1 MKQNEIRTI
10 TCTNESG
17 YTINFGETYISPF
30 LLVDCDGIYNY
41 EYDVTTQDNGNV
53 DGSTVIGSKLK
64 KRNIVITVVDIDRF
78 ARNREILD
86 NIFSSDGTLT
96 YDDGVHKRKI
106 DYTVEKLTGTD
117 GTFQKRTTQISLLCA
132 DPHFH
137 DITDN
142 ELDMAYIDSLF
153 EFPHE
158 FTGDE
163 EISKIVKTQNIEI
176 LNQNGAETS
185 MSILMTTNGAVTNP
199 SFSLQETG
207 ESLTIGVDG
216 IKDFTLSTNQKVLIT
231 TDLNNCHVYLLDTDG
246 SKTNINNYLT
256 SDSVFIRLKNGVN
269 HIGYTAKEGVDNL
282 SVSITFKNSYL
293 RG

>member
-1 MKQNEIRTI
+1 MKNREIRTI
-10 TCTNESG
+10 SCTNELG
-17 YTINFGETYISPF
+17 YTINFGETSISPF

-41 EYDVTTQDNGNV
+41 EYNVTTQDNGNV

-64 KRNIVITVVDIDRF
+64 ERNIVITVVDIDGF

-86 NIFSSDGTLT
+86 NIFSCDGTLT

-153 EFPHE
+153 EFSHE
-158 FTGDE
+158 FIGDE
-163 EISKIVKTQNIEI
+163 EISKVVKTQNIKI

-185 MSILMTTNGAVTNP
+185 MSIIMTTNGAVTNP
-199 SFSLQETG
+199 SISLQETR
-207 ESLTIGVDG
+207 ENLTLGVDG
-216 IKDFTLSTNQKVLIT
+216 IKDFALSTGQKVIIT
-231 TDLNNCHVYLLDTDG
+231 TEINNCHVYLLDNDG

-256 SDSVFIRLKNGVN
+256 SDSTFLRLKPGVN

-282 SVSITFKNSYL
+282 SISITFKNNYL

>member
-1 MKQNEIRTI
+1 MKQREIRTI
-10 TCTNESG
+10 SCTNELG
-17 YTINFGETYISPF
+17 YTINFGETSISPF

-41 EYDVTTQDNGNV
+41 EYDVTTQDNGNI
-53 DGSTVIGSKLK
+53 DGSTIIGSKMK
-64 KRNIVITVVDIDRF
+64 ERNIIITVVDIDGF
-78 ARNREILD
+78 AMNRELLD
-86 NIFSSDGTLT
+86 SVFSCDGTLI

-106 DYTVEKLTGTD
+106 NYTVEKLTGTD
-117 GTFQKRTTQISLLCA
+117 GTFTKRTTQISLLCT

-137 DITDN
+137 DIADN

-158 FTGDE
+158 FTEDE

-176 LNQNGAETS
+176 LNKNGADTS
-185 MSILMTTNGAVTNP
+185 MTITMSTNGAVTNP
-199 SFSLQETG
+199 SISLQETG
-207 ESLTIGVDG
+207 ENLTLGVDG
-216 IKDFTLSTNQKVLIT
+216 IKDFTLSTEQKVIIT
-231 TDLNNCHVYLLDTDG
+231 TELNNCHVYLLDTDG

-256 SDSVFIRLKNGVN
+256 SDSVFLRLKNGVN
-269 HIGYTAKEGVDNL
+269 HIGYTAKDGVDNL

>member
-1 MKQNEIRTI
+1 
-10 TCTNESG
+10 
-17 YTINFGETYISPF
+17 
-30 LLVDCDGIYNY
+30 LVDCDGIYNY
-41 EYDVTTQDNGNV
+41 EYNVTTQDNGNV

-64 KRNIVITVVDIDRF
+64 ERNIVITVVDIDRF

-86 NIFSSDGTLT
+86 NIFSCDGVLV

-137 DITDN
+137 DIADN

-163 EISKIVKTQNIEI
+163 EISKIIKTQNIEI
-176 LNQNGAETS
+176 LNQNGADTY

-199 SFSLQETG
+199 SISLQETG
-207 ESLTIGVDG
+207 EVLTLGVDG
-216 IKDFTLSTNQKVLIT
+216 IKNFTLSTGQKVLIT
-231 TDLNNCHVYLLDTDG
+231 TELNNCHVYLLDTDG

-256 SDSVFIRLKNGVN
+256 SDSVFLRLKHGVN

-282 SVSITFKNSYL
+282 IVSITFKNSYL